1 MEYEIRD
8 DRNRARFVMILGL
21 ILAIIAGG
29 AGYFLLS
36 QAQQQ
41 VAEADTPRVAAVV
54 ALRAIPAR
62 TQIEEGDVEVRQ
74 VPIDESNANG
84 VLAEVGDVVGRIPAV
99 TILQGQLVTTNMLA
113 SSSEGARFSILGPEE
128 SVTPDSEAWRAVS
141 ITVPDDLAVGGL
153 LEAGQT
159 VDVFVTTVVSV
170 PDELTG
176 EAFYTDRS
184 TKIVYQDMLILAREG
199 AFYIVRATLP
209 VAEEIVHLQ
218 AAATSTFSL
227 ILRPDVDR
235 RAADA
240 EALGTTKNRII
251 EKYGLPVPEVL
262 DGEAIGGVP
271 PVVTP
276 TPSPSPS
283 ADPSPSAAPEESPAP

>member
-1 MEYEIRD
+1 
-8 DRNRARFVMILGL
+8 
-21 ILAIIAGG
+21 
-29 AGYFLLS
+29 
-36 QAQQQ
+36 
-41 VAEADTPRVAAVV
+41 VAESDTPRVAAVV
-54 ALRAIPAR
+54 AVRAIPAR
-62 TQIEEGDVEVRQ
+62 TPIEEGDVEVRQ

-84 VLAEVGDVVGRIPAV
+84 VLADVGAVLGRIPVV

-128 SVTPDSEAWRAVS
+128 SVTPESEAWRAVS

-153 LEAGQT
+153 LQAGQT

-170 PDELTG
+170 PDDLTG
-176 EAFYTDRS
+176 ETYYTDRS

-199 AFYIVRATLP
+199 AFYVVRAALP

-240 EALGTTKNRII
+240 EALGTTTNRII
-251 EKYGLPVPEVL
+251 EKYGLPVPELL
-262 DGEAIGGVP
+262 DGDAVGGVP
-271 PVVTP
+271 PVPAATP
-276 TPSPSPS
+276 TPRPSAEPSPS
-283 ADPSPSAAPEESPAP
+283 EEPAASPAP